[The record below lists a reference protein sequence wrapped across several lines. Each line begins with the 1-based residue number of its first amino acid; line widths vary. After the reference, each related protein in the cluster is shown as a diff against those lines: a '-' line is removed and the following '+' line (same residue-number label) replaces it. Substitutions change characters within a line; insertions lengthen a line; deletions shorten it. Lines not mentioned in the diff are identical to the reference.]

1 MKREEEAKKAELAK
15 MQADND
21 ELRSAVVD
29 GLTTEGAGAAAA
41 AAAAGAAGVPLRNG
55 GGVKFNV
62 GGEGRTGAAKDSLD
76 LAVARTP
83 FIVAG
88 RGGDRKK
95 KKKRGFS

>member
-1 MKREEEAKKAELAK
+1 MKREEEAKKAEFAK
-15 MQADND
+15 MQADAD
-21 ELRSAVVD
+21 ELRSAVVED
-29 GLTTEGAGAAAA
+29 LTTQGEGTGP
-41 AAAAGAAGVPLRNG
+41 GGVPLRNG

-83 FIVAG
+83 FVVAG
-88 RGGDRKK
+88 GGGDRKK